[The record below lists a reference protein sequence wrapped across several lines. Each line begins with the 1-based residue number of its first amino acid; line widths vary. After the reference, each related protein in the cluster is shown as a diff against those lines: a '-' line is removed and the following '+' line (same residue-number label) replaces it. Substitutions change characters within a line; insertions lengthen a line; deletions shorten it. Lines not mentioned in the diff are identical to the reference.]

1 MDLDSAETAIVRVSY
16 ARPPKSERGDPR
28 DREPRRAGPSG
39 ARGGYD
45 QGDPNGPYGGS
56 DRERGPGGPGGLY
69 GGERGS
75 SRPGA
80 RPSERSAGWY
90 PERGAPEPRGG
101 YAEGGPGGYRRPSG
115 FSDGPERHG
124 GGGGGGG
131 PGRGGGRPSG
141 FSERGAARREP
152 NPRSPPARLP
162 PPGDRRPRSN
172 AQY

>member
-1 MDLDSAETAIVRVSY
+1 MDLDTPETAIVRVTY

-28 DREPRRAGPSG
+28 DRDARRTGPSG
-39 ARGGYD
+39 PRGNYD

-56 DRERGPGGPGGLY
+56 DRERGPGGSGGPY

-75 SRPGA
+75 SRPGN
-80 RPSERSAGWY
+80 RPSGWY
-90 PERGAPEPRGG
+90 AERGAPEARGG
-101 YAEGGPGGYRRPSG
+101 FSEGGPGGYRRPSG
-115 FSDGPERHG
+115 FSDGAERG
-124 GGGGGGG
+124 SGGGGG

-141 FSERGAARREP
+141 FSDRAPVRREP

-172 AQY
+172 APY